1 MYLGVEE
8 PETDGEDLVEVTPRR
23 GHPRGKKAGK
33 PSVPAKNGKVPLAFT
48 EPERAEAVAAVF
60 EGMANGRTLA
70 EMARNLGLH
79 ESTVRLW
86 INGDEAWYAEYQ
98 KRKRLLGQ
106 ALADRAL
113 DVAMAADS
121 KTFQADRL
129 KVETL
134 RWLASKVNQEEY
146 GDRSVQETTGEV
158 TLKIQVV
165 EERIQPRQVEGGLSN
180 TMRISARAD
189 IVEDAIVDAITSA
202 QSPIPLPLPGTP

>member
-1 MYLGVEE
+1 MPEAEEETVEA
-8 PETDGEDLVEVTPRR
+8 VVKR
-23 GHPRGKKAGK
+23 GRPRGPNAGK
-33 PSVPAKNGKVPLAFT
+33 PSVPAGNGKVPLAFT
-48 EPERAEAVAAVF
+48 EAERGEAVAAVF
-60 EGMANGRTLA
+60 EGMANGNTLA
-70 EMARNLGLH
+70 EMARRLGLH

-86 INGDEAWYAEYQ
+86 INGDAEWHAQYQ
-98 KRKRLLGQ
+98 RRKKLLGQ

-165 EERIQPRQVEGGLSN
+165 EERVQPRQVEGMRPDTL
-180 TMRISARAD
+180 RISGQAQM
-189 IVEDAIVDAITSA
+189 VEDAIVESIISA
-202 QSPIPLPLPGTP
+202 QSPSPLS

>member
-1 MYLGVEE
+1 M
-8 PETDGEDLVEVTPRR
+8 TGEDEETVTAVVKR
-23 GHPRGKKAGK
+23 GRPRGPNAGK
-33 PSVPAKNGKVPLAFT
+33 PSVPAGNGKVALAFT
-48 EPERAEAVAAVF
+48 DAERVQAAEAVF

-70 EMARNLGLH
+70 EMARSLGLH

-86 INGDEAWYAEYQ
+86 INGDEALYAQYQ
-98 KRKRLLGQ
+98 RRKKLLGQ

-165 EERIQPRQVEGGLSN
+165 EERVTPRQAVEAMPS
-180 TMRISARAD
+180 TMRISAQATIAD
-189 IVEDAIVDAITSA
+189 AVVESLTSSA
-202 QSPIPLPLPGTP
+202 DPS

>member
-1 MYLGVEE
+1 MAREEETVEA
-8 PETDGEDLVEVTPRR
+8 VVKR
-23 GHPRGKKAGK
+23 GRPRGPTEGK
-33 PSVPAKNGKVPLAFT
+33 PSVPAANGKVPLAFT
-48 EPERAEAVAAVF
+48 EAERGEAVAAVF
-60 EGMANGRTLA
+60 EGMANGNTLA
-70 EMARNLGLH
+70 EMARRLGLH

-86 INGDEAWYAEYQ
+86 INGDEEWHAQYQ
-98 KRKRLLGQ
+98 RRKKLLGQ

-165 EERIQPRQVEGGLSN
+165 EERVQPRQVEGKRPDTL
-180 TMRISARAD
+180 RISGTAQV
-189 IVEDAIVDAITSA
+189 VEDAIVESIISA
-202 QSPIPLPLPGTP
+202 QSSSPLS